1 MQLFQGLLIVG
12 IIMELVEYF
21 YDFLEPTDYI
31 KNKISRR
38 IERVFGVNVTFGES
52 DELSE
57 ILIHGFIF

>member
-1 MQLFQGLLIVG
+1 
-12 IIMELVEYF
+12 MELVEYF